1 MCRVMC
7 AIVFGASFG
16 GLSLGC
22 GSSGE
27 TEADRAGVG
36 AECTDSAECESPDE
50 DITLECLTR
59 FAGGYCGLEGCE
71 GVADCPAGSACVAHQ
86 DATGTANYCFRLC
99 ADKAECNRNRSVE
112 NEANC
117 SANVDFV
124 DGTQDRKACVPPS
137 SGL

>member
-1 MCRVMC
+1 MCRVMY
-7 AIVFGASFG
+7 AVALGTLLG

-50 DITLECLTR
+50 DIPLECQTR

-71 GVADCPAGSACVAHQ
+71 GDADCPDGSACVALQ
-86 DATGTANYCFRLC
+86 DVSGTANYCFRTC
-99 ADKAECNRNRSVE
+99 VDKAECNANRGAE
-112 NEANC
+112 EEA
-117 SANVDFV
+117 
-124 DGTQDRKACVPPS
+124 K
-137 SGL
+137 